1 MAKTKSTFEVDK
13 KGLGKLLE
21 RRGGKH
27 FALLELFQNAVDE
40 DGVTEVH
47 MELREAEPD
56 PETGAS
62 RYEMVV
68 TDNSPEGFKDLTH
81 AYTLFA
87 ESEKKKRADQRG
99 RFNLGEKL
107 VIAVCD
113 YVQIGTTKGLIE
125 FTDEGRKEHPNKR
138 ESGTMFLGVL
148 KMTKEEAVAAEG
160 AVDTLLVP
168 GHITATYNGRELEK
182 RIPERTFEVT
192 LRTEQADDEG
202 YLRPTRRKTK
212 VSVYEP
218 REGEAALLYE
228 MGIPVVET
236 EDRWHV
242 DIAQKVPL
250 NTDRDNVPPGWLR
263 DVRVAVLNHCAN
275 LLTGDDAKAKW
286 VDDAIE
292 DEEVQGE
299 ALEAVVKGRFG
310 EKAVIEDRTDP
321 EGTKMAM
328 QQGYTVIPGGA
339 FSKAAW
345 GNVKSNET
353 VKPAGQVTPSPNPN
367 QGDDELKLMDSDH
380 WPEGVREI
388 AAAAQEIARRVID
401 VEISV
406 RIVTD
411 ITWPFA
417 ATYGGKGGTGQLTF
431 NYGRLGHAFFDKG
444 LTPRVLSLINHELAH
459 HRVSDHLTEAY
470 YDECNRLAGLLAV
483 AAAEDPG
490 LILDRDR
497 FRPKAGAVA

>member
-1 MAKTKSTFEVDK
+1 MAKAKSTFEVDK

-40 DGVTEVH
+40 DGVTKVD
-47 MELREAEPD
+47 MTLANRGDGSYELTVE
-56 PETGAS
+56 
-62 RYEMVV
+62 
-68 TDNSPEGFKDLTH
+68 DNSPEGFKDLTH

-113 YVQIGTTKGLIE
+113 YVQIGTTKGVIE
-125 FTDEGRKEHPNKR
+125 FTDEGRIEHLDGKMR
-138 ESGTMFLGVL
+138 ESGSMFLATL
-148 KMTKEEAVAAEG
+148 QMTEEEAAKAEE

-168 GHITATYNGRELEK
+168 GHIDATFNGRELEK
-182 RIPERTFEVT
+182 RIPLRTFEVT
-192 LRTEQADDEG
+192 LRTEQADAEG

-212 VSVYEP
+212 VSIYEP
-218 REGEAALLYE
+218 RESEVPHLYE
-228 MGIPVVET
+228 MGIPVVDT

-242 DIAQKVPL
+242 DVGQKVPL

-263 DVRVAVLNHCAN
+263 DVRVAVLNNCAD
-275 LLTGDDAKAKW
+275 LLKPEDAKAKW

-292 DEEVQGE
+292 DEDVQGE
-299 ALEAVVKGRFG
+299 ALEAVVKGRYG
-310 EKAVIEDRTDP
+310 DKAVIEDRTDP
-321 EGTKMAM
+321 EGTKIAM
-328 QQGYTVIPGGA
+328 QKGYTVIPGGA
-339 FSKAAW
+339 FSKTAW
-345 GNVKSNET
+345 SHVKQHET

-367 QGDDELKLMDSDH
+367 IGDDELKLMEPDH

-388 AAAAQEIARRVID
+388 AAASQEIARRVIGR
-401 VEISV
+401 EISV

-417 ATYGGKGGTGQLTF
+417 ATYGGGQLTY
-431 NYGRLGHAFFDKG
+431 NYGRLGHAFFDNG
-444 LTPRVLSLINHELAH
+444 LTPRVLSLLNHELAH
-459 HRVSDHLTEAY
+459 ERVSDHLTEAY

-497 FRPKAGAVA
+497 FRPKTGIPA